1 MHSALLSPQC
11 PITLPLSAHHTPSIP
26 LSQLFLPISISD
38 PEFFSTFPVQCLVI
52 ILRNKMIFRGFLLVN
67 ISFVMT
73 FAIYITAPD
82 EYHIVRMSLLYFH
95 CHFSIY
101 PLRLLFPFLSCSSYS
116 SPDVDHIVRMSP
128 AVILHPLFAAA
139 PPLFPGLTSLCCLIT
154 SLPPHISFLISH
166 RCLSHA
172 TRVFLDKRLLS
183 KTLQWE
189 GKGLRL
195 RGQRNLEGKKLPKML
210 FFFPSIFEQIPAGL
224 DSFYSFM
231 GRLVRFRWTNRF
243 SPSDCL

>member
-1 MHSALLSPQC
+1 
-11 PITLPLSAHHTPSIP
+11 
-26 LSQLFLPISISD
+26 
-38 PEFFSTFPVQCLVI
+38 
-52 ILRNKMIFRGFLLVN
+52 
-67 ISFVMT
+67 
-73 FAIYITAPD
+73 
-82 EYHIVRMSLLYFH
+82 MSLLYFH
-95 CHFSIY
+95 CHFSIF

-172 TRVFLDKRLLS
+172 TRVFLDKGLLL

-210 FFFPSIFEQIPAGL
+210 FFSLQFLSNFLPVWILFIVLWGGWCGFGGPTDFLLLTA
-224 DSFYSFM
+224 
-231 GRLVRFRWTNRF
+231 
-243 SPSDCL
+243 

>member
-1 MHSALLSPQC
+1 
-11 PITLPLSAHHTPSIP
+11 
-26 LSQLFLPISISD
+26 
-38 PEFFSTFPVQCLVI
+38 
-52 ILRNKMIFRGFLLVN
+52 
-67 ISFVMT
+67 
-73 FAIYITAPD
+73 
-82 EYHIVRMSLLYFH
+82 MSLLYFH
-95 CHFSIY
+95 LSFVQSILCGY
-101 PLRLLFPFLSCSSYS
+101 FFHCAVLSCSSYS

-172 TRVFLDKRLLS
+172 TRVSLDKRLLLQ
-183 KTLQWE
+183 TLQWE

-195 RGQRNLEGKKLPKML
+195 RGQRNLERKKLPKML
-210 FFFPSIFEQIPAGL
+210 FFFPSIFEQLPAGL

-243 SPSDCL
+243 SPSDCLTSLLCAITAGHLVPAGSWSSVGFRGRLTK

>member
-1 MHSALLSPQC
+1 MYSAKVFCGAVPSLCCYLVQR
-11 PITLPLSAHHTPSIP
+11 TPGIP

-38 PEFFSTFPVQCLVI
+38 PEFFSTFPVQCLVN
-52 ILRNKMIFRGFLLVN
+52 ILRNKMIFRGFSLVN

-82 EYHIVRMSLLYFH
+82 EDHIVRMSLLYFH

-172 TRVFLDKRLLS
+172 TRVFLDKGLLL

-195 RGQRNLEGKKLPKML
+195 RGQRKNCQKCC
-210 FFFPSIFEQIPAGL
+210 FVASIFEQCPPGL

-231 GRLVRFRWTNRF
+231 GRLVRFWWTNRF
-243 SPSDCL
+243 SPSDCQ

>member
-1 MHSALLSPQC
+1 
-11 PITLPLSAHHTPSIP
+11 
-26 LSQLFLPISISD
+26 
-38 PEFFSTFPVQCLVI
+38 
-52 ILRNKMIFRGFLLVN
+52 
-67 ISFVMT
+67 
-73 FAIYITAPD
+73 
-82 EYHIVRMSLLYFH
+82 
-95 CHFSIY
+95 
-101 PLRLLFPFLSCSSYS
+101 
-116 SPDVDHIVRMSP
+116 MSP

-172 TRVFLDKRLLS
+172 TRVFLDKRLL
-183 KTLQWE
+183 LQWE

-195 RGQRNLEGKKLPKML
+195 RGQRKNCQKCC
-210 FFFPSIFEQIPAGL
+210 FVASIFEQFPPGL

-243 SPSDCL
+243 SPSDCLTSLLCAITAGHLVPAGSWSSVGFRGRLTIL